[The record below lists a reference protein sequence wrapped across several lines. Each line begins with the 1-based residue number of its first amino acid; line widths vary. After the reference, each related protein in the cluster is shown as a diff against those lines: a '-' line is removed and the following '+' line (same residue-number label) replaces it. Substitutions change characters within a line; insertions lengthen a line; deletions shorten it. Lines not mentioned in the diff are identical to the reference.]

1 MNRILQV
8 ILVRLSK
15 KQVLA
20 GACKTI
26 LFARSSKRGL
36 QDLASIGKTL
46 IWQDPAR
53 VTCMSL
59 QDSGLA
65 RSSKSNLQA
74 LARLTKTM
82 IRKIE
87 QDGRDKI

>member
-1 MNRILQV
+1 MSLILQV

-15 KQVLA
+15 KKVLA

-26 LFARSSKRGL
+26 LFARSSKRVL

-65 RSSKSNLQA
+65 RSRKIYLQA
-74 LARLTKTM
+74 LAKLTKTM
-82 IRKIE
+82 FSKIE
-87 QDGRDKI
+87 QDGLDKI